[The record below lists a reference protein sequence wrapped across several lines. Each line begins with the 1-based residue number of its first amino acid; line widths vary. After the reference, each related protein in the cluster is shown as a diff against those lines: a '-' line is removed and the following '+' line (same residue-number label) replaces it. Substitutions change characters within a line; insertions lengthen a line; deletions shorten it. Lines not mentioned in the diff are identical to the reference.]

1 MRTQRTSELDCRL
14 GRLIV
19 VVVVALLAASVARVE
34 TQGAGDLLT
43 IGIFPFQ
50 DESGS
55 GVPKL
60 APGVAQMVRH
70 GPRRYPGR
78 AVCHR
83 PTGTLTPE
91 SCCRERGKWRRNDMR
106 RLENVCR
113 NCPGTGDDTVRL
125 MWDNEPPRLKKGA
138 T

>member
-55 GVPKL
+55 GVPTL
-60 APGVAQMVRH
+60 APGVAQMVRQRLLSVH
-70 GPRRYPGR
+70 GDTLAGPCVTARRG
-78 AVCHR
+78 
-83 PTGTLTPE
+83 L
-91 SCCRERGKWRRNDMR
+91 
-106 RLENVCR
+106 
-113 NCPGTGDDTVRL
+113 
-125 MWDNEPPRLKKGA
+125 
-138 T
+138 